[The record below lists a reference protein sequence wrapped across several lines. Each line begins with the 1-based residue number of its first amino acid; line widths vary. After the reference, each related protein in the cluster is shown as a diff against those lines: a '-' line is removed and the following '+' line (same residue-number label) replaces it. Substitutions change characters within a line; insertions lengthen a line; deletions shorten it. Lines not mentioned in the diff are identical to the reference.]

1 MTSDTGGMAK
11 ALQVF
16 SIFGL
21 FLFTLKSKSNFINFT
36 LRKFNPA
43 LKSILWLYLFAVIST
58 LWAYSP
64 TFAFF
69 LSFQNIVLIFVLFYI
84 FSRLSDFKS
93 MEKAFVFIAMFC
105 LLFEAILIR
114 IIYSPNFFVHCLPA
128 GSTAAA
134 CISYCIGEL
143 LTIRKTDKQRKD
155 FLKGA
160 IVLSAIVL
168 ITSTSSGANISA
180 VIGISIALFISGKAI
195 YASPLL
201 LAALFIY
208 FNPSLY
214 EPILLFLMPGKTMEI
229 IEIGNGRE
237 TIWNAIIAVTM
248 KQPMY
253 GWGFACGERVA
264 GDSINWNLSDAH
276 NNYLGLFGGLGFIG
290 VGLFIIH
297 QIITTTFLFFKR
309 YRIGHTGLFC
319 AFCCASI
326 NGYSYG
332 YMSGKACS
340 ITVTYFAIL
349 VFSLVS
355 LLTKTYDRRA
365 IK

>member
-1 MTSDTGGMAK
+1 
-11 ALQVF
+11 
-16 SIFGL
+16 
-21 FLFTLKSKSNFINFT
+21 
-36 LRKFNPA
+36 
-43 LKSILWLYLFAVIST
+43 
-58 LWAYSP
+58 
-64 TFAFF
+64 
-69 LSFQNIVLIFVLFYI
+69 
-84 FSRLSDFKS
+84 
-93 MEKAFVFIAMFC
+93 
-105 LLFEAILIR
+105 
-114 IIYSPNFFVHCLPA
+114 
-128 GSTAAA
+128 
-134 CISYCIGEL
+134 
-143 LTIRKTDKQRKD
+143 
-155 FLKGA
+155 
-160 IVLSAIVL
+160 
-168 ITSTSSGANISA
+168 
-180 VIGISIALFISGKAI
+180 
-195 YASPLL
+195 
-201 LAALFIY
+201 
-208 FNPSLY
+208 
-214 EPILLFLMPGKTMEI
+214 MEI